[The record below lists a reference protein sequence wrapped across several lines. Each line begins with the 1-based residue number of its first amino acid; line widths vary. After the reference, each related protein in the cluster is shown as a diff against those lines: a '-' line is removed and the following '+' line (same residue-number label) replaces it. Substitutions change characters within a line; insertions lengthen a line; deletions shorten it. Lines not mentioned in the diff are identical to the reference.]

1 MKIHG
6 TRPPRPESTFCK
18 STSRDFTGRRPENLP
33 VRSGACHGNIPRATT
48 EANHPVRA
56 VAFVCS
62 PVPFENQASR
72 VVLPPP
78 KLLGLGIGAIGRWL
92 TAQAISRQVKG
103 QQQIIPKCEHAHI
116 LVAAKNR
123 HVAACRLLSSEI
135 VNKAK
140 RTVLRIAPKPLLVH
154 ARKGDQAAVRRN
166 IRRVDLSFAV

>member
-6 TRPPRPESTFCK
+6 TRPPHPESTFCK

-33 VRSGACHGNIPRATT
+33 VCSGACHGNIPRATT

-62 PVPFENQASR
+62 PVPFENQAPR

-140 RTVLRIAPKPLLVH
+140 RTVLRIAPKPLCRLSKRY
-154 ARKGDQAAVRRN
+154 AGRAA
-166 IRRVDLSFAV
+166 